1 MYFRKGAE
9 AMKTLVRILIPVGVL
24 GLGVA
29 AVVLY
34 SGARE
39 TASAGP
45 PPDRVGYTI
54 TWHATVRSDDGKT
67 IEAFTQTR
75 YVSTEDAWRN
85 VKTFP
90 NGSTQESFASQ
101 GQGVF
106 LVDDDEKAL
115 VRLGPYHRSPNPQSI
130 RNSKKYLRTE
140 QVLGYDAYVLR
151 EEGPGITA
159 EVYYAPALN
168 GDVIKQ
174 VVSKPGSA
182 MTSEPVSISLG
193 EPAAETLQHKSYP
206 VVKTAHFNNGV
217 RSGQY
222 KVKNSNRRQ

>member
-1 MYFRKGAE
+1 
-9 AMKTLVRILIPVGVL
+9 MKTLLRIGLPVGFL
-24 GLGVA
+24 GIAVA
-29 AVVLY
+29 AIVL
-34 SGARE
+34 SRGAQDAAN
-39 TASAGP
+39 ASP

-54 TWHATVRSDDGKT
+54 TWRATVRSDDGKT

-75 YVSTEDAWRN
+75 HVSADDAWRN

-101 GQGVF
+101 GRGIF
-106 LVDDDEKAL
+106 TVDDDEKAL
-115 VRLGPYHRSPNPQSI
+115 TRIGSYHRSPNPQSI
-130 RNSKKYLRTE
+130 RHSKKYLRTE

-151 EEGPGITA
+151 EEGPGVTA

-174 VVSKPGSA
+174 VVTKPGST
-182 MTSEPVSISLG
+182 MTLEPGSITLG
-193 EPAAETLQHKSYP
+193 EPAAETLQPKSYP
-206 VVKTAHFNNGV
+206 VVRTAHFNNGV

-222 KVKNSNRRQ
+222 KVKNTNQAPKQ